1 MKMSCSFTKT
11 HDGLDLDLLVFMSG
25 EVQQQIQHFVLD
37 DDLGGHV
44 GETQLKRVRM
54 EAAATR
60 PELGAGTFTLLAPL
74 NSSWSKSKCRQRA
87 PTVKS
92 ERSSVGLLVASV
104 ELFGSS
110 WCWVFSLARAPG
122 KNTGKGADEYTTSM
136 RRQKK

>member
-1 MKMSCSFTKT
+1 MRCSFTKT

-25 EVQQQIQHFVLD
+25 EVQQQILHFVLD
-37 DDLGGHV
+37 DDLRATWEKPAGRVTTRSNGGCRQCRDTA
-44 GETQLKRVRM
+44 G
-54 EAAATR
+54 AAC
-60 PELGAGTFTLLAPL
+60 GYFTLLAPL

-110 WCWVFSLARAPG
+110 WC
-122 KNTGKGADEYTTSM
+122 
-136 RRQKK
+136 